1 MLQHHNSLVQEQL
14 ALYGGH
20 VVKTLG
26 DSYMVSFEAARTAV
40 TCAVAMQRA
49 LEQYNRAQQG
59 PKIEIGVGIDT
70 GEPVR
75 EAGDFFGGTVNRAS
89 RICGAAGS
97 GRVLVS
103 EVVRHVV
110 GRMEGA
116 EWIDRGFFEVKG
128 FQEPQHLFEVDWST
142 AEAVRAT
149 LVTAPSAPPPA
160 HSPAEASAP
169 VAAPTAAKP

>member
-1 MLQHHNSLVQEQL
+1 MQQPDVPQEELMAPVAFGSTVTILFSDIRGFTEYTDAHGDEVAYRMLQHHNSLVQEQI

-40 TCAVAMQRA
+40 TCAIAMQRS

-89 RICGAAGS
+89 RICGAADFQS
-97 GRVLVS
+97 LS
-103 EVVRHVV
+103 FT
-110 GRMEGA
+110 
-116 EWIDRGFFEVKG
+116 GF
-128 FQEPQHLFEVDWST
+128 ST
-142 AEAVRAT
+142 R
-149 LVTAPSAPPPA
+149 
-160 HSPAEASAP
+160 
-169 VAAPTAAKP
+169 